1 MQSLES
7 ISLIAQ
13 RLAAVASS
21 PAKVMLFGSYA
32 RGEATEES
40 DVDLLVIEKEIAD
53 KDEEYFK
60 LFSAVRSANV
70 DLILMQEADYL
81 ARTRSAGSLPYRVCK
96 EGVMLHGEWSWT

>member
-1 MQSLES
+1 MQTLSS
-7 ISLIAQ
+7 IHLIAQ
-13 RLAAVASS
+13 RLAAAASS

-32 RGEATEES
+32 RGDAREDS
-40 DVDLLVIEKEIAD
+40 DIDLLVIEKEISD

-81 ARTRSAGSLPYRVCK
+81 ARAGSAGSLPHRVCT
-96 EGVMLHGEWSWT
+96 EGVVLHGG